1 MVIIWHSNWVRL
13 GCGGSNAM
21 KNVENP
27 FLLISIV
34 WLLGQHKQNWTLHTH
49 NKCVLFEYSI
59 LEIRWK
65 WTNPVLNG
73 IYRELRLLVEE
84 GVWSNYAVTEGYG
97 LDYDDSSDD
106 WFLISYI
113 YVYKI
118 FYIHCCVLQSW
129 VLRFFTL
136 TFPFV
141 IALSFGESWKWA
153 RQHDGVCLAGGD
165 MGTKFGY

>member
-49 NKCVLFEYSI
+49 NKCVRFEYSI

-106 WFLISYI
+106 WFSYRI
-113 YVYKI
+113 YMYTKYMI
-118 FYIHCCVLQSW
+118 YIVVFCKVECCGFSPWL
-129 VLRFFTL
+129 
-136 TFPFV
+136 FP
-141 IALSFGESWKWA
+141 LSLLCRLVKVESGQGSMTGFA
-153 RQHDGVCLAGGD
+153 
-165 MGTKFGY
+165 